1 MPNNDGYTVSEVA
14 SCVGA
19 VTPRQQDLWLRRLRH
34 WTTMGVLET
43 LSGQHVGTGR
53 ERRYGVEAVYLAAV
67 LLGLGDLALPIGV
80 LKTIASAIEA
90 DLSKHGDSAELW
102 EEAKRPP
109 KVIGAG
115 CVWVGLAVKIDDESA
130 QEAVE
135 VGIRIAKGES
145 LMTPEFYLEQNDTI
159 IIRNLT
165 QIFGRVKL

>member
-1 MPNNDGYTVSEVA
+1 MPTSDGYTVSEVA

-67 LLGLGDLALPIGV
+67 LLGLGDLGLPIGV
-80 LKTIASAIEA
+80 VKTIASAIEA
-90 DLSKHGDSAELW
+90 DLSKHEDSAELW

-109 KVIGAG
+109 KVIAAG
-115 CVWVGLAVKIDDESA
+115 CVWVGLAVKIDHESA
-130 QEAVE
+130 QAPLEL
-135 VGIRIAKGES
+135 GTRIAQCAR
-145 LMTPEFYLEQNDTI
+145 LTPPAFYLQQNDTI
-159 IIRNLT
+159 IIRHPT
-165 QIFGRVKL
+165 QIF